1 LGPKPAITRE
11 QITVL
16 LQAMR
21 QGDQSAASKL
31 IPLVYPDLRRLA
43 ARLMREER
51 RGHTL
56 QPTALVHEVYIKLIG
71 AIKLDWQDRA
81 HFFAVA
87 ARMMRRILADYGR
100 KRGADKR
107 GGSRRKVD
115 LEGLLLAKEQDL
127 DTILTIDS
135 LLSRMEKIDARL
147 CRVVEL
153 RYFGGLSEQE
163 TAAALGVAAITVERE
178 WKLAKAWLYGELT
191 RGARREP
198 PIVGEN

>member
-43 ARLMREER
+43 ARFMREER

-71 AIKLDWQDRA
+71 AMKLDWQDRA

>member
-1 LGPKPAITRE
+1 MGPKPAITRE

>member
-1 LGPKPAITRE
+1 MGPKPAITRE

-43 ARLMREER
+43 ARFMREER

-71 AIKLDWQDRA
+71 AMKLDWQDRA